1 MTAKDL
7 EKVLIESA
15 ISFGM
20 NTDKES
26 NKRTE
31 SDDTNLPVE
40 EEKPSETTAE

>member
-26 NKRTE
+26 NKRNAI
-31 SDDTNLPVE
+31 SR
-40 EEKPSETTAE
+40 S